1 MAKPP
6 AKFNKIRSIGLSVS
20 EQCFGKRL
28 NMRDQ
33 NIFQRPAWMRISA
46 ACVGVGLCM
55 VQPAAT
61 DTIDRPHFNV
71 DGVAIVWAADA
82 TGTSPIASDFVVGN
96 HGTSTSTDL
105 IGTDVHT
112 VVTGSLDALD
122 ESFADGTGAT
132 LRIQNIPGSGNQTTR
147 QGDRFTS
154 SADTLNAFRVG
165 PNTDVRTIRSDI
177 LSSFYVASNSAF
189 NIDVIA
195 SSAGD
200 PADLNLIR
208 LRMRMSESGNDDGL
222 SFGAA
227 AQLPHTGN
235 TNRSGVQWGG
245 YRRLS
250 TLTGGRDIF
259 RGNRRTA
266 ATNGTITDQSVRFD
280 LDYRWNTGNIDL
292 SDGTFDVEA
301 EVIYTVYI
309 P

>member
-1 MAKPP
+1 M
-6 AKFNKIRSIGLSVS
+6 
-20 EQCFGKRL
+20 
-28 NMRDQ
+28 
-33 NIFQRPAWMRISA
+33 WA
-46 ACVGVGLCM
+46 A
-55 VQPAAT
+55 QPAMT
-61 DTIDRPHFNV
+61 DMVDRPHFRI
-71 DGVAIVWAADA
+71 DGMAIVWAADSA
-82 TGTSPIASDFVVGN
+82 GTTPIASDFIVEHNGV
-96 HGTSTSTDL
+96 STDL

-122 ESFADGTGAT
+122 ASFADGTGAT

-154 SADTLNAFRVG
+154 SSDVLNPFRLNN
-165 PNTDVRTIRSDI
+165 NTDVRTIRSDI
-177 LSSFYVASNSAF
+177 LSSFYVATNKAF
-189 NIDVIA
+189 NIDVTA
-195 SSAGD
+195 SSVGD

-208 LRMRMSESGNDDGL
+208 LRMRMAESGNDGGL
-222 SFGAA
+222 SFGSA
-227 AQLPHTGN
+227 AQLPHSGN
-235 TNRSGVQWGG
+235 SPASGMQWGG

-250 TLTGGRDIF
+250 ALTGGSDIF

-266 ATNGTITDQSVRFD
+266 ETPGSIVDQSVRFD

>member
-1 MAKPP
+1 MRAKI
-6 AKFNKIRSIGLSVS
+6 NSIDTAAMRVTILSVV
-20 EQCFGKRL
+20 
-28 NMRDQ
+28 
-33 NIFQRPAWMRISA
+33 A
-46 ACVGVGLCM
+46 ALGAHGG
-55 VQPAAT
+55 QA

-71 DGVAIVWAADA
+71 DGVAIVWAADSS
-82 TGTSPIASDFVVGN
+82 GTTPIVSDFILNTGASN
-96 HGTSTSTDL
+96 SDL

-154 SADTLNAFRVG
+154 SDDVLNPFRLNAA
-165 PNTDVRTIRSDI
+165 TDVRTIRSDI
-177 LSSFYVASNSAF
+177 LSSFYVASNTGF
-189 NIDVIA
+189 NIDVVA
-195 SSAGD
+195 SPIGD

-208 LRMRMSESGNDDGL
+208 LRMRLAQSGNDDGL
-222 SFGAA
+222 SFGTAS
-227 AQLPHTGN
+227 QFPHTGN
-235 TNRSGVQWGG
+235 TNSAGVQWGG

-250 TLTGGRDIF
+250 LLTGGQDIF

-266 ATNGTITDQSVRFD
+266 AGTGTIADQSVRFD

-292 SDGTFDVEA
+292 SSGTFDVEA

>member
-1 MAKPP
+1 MRANNQHLRAVPMRLGGACLGFGLALSQPVMA
-6 AKFNKIRSIGLSVS
+6 
-20 EQCFGKRL
+20 
-28 NMRDQ
+28 
-33 NIFQRPAWMRISA
+33 
-46 ACVGVGLCM
+46 
-55 VQPAAT
+55 
-61 DTIDRPHFNV
+61 DTMDRPHFKV
-71 DGVAIVWAADA
+71 DGVAIVWAADSA
-82 TGTSPIASDFVVGN
+82 GTTPIVSDFIIG
-96 HGTSTSTDL
+96 GGGSSADL
-105 IGTDVHT
+105 ITTDVHT
-112 VVTGSLDALD
+112 VVTGTLDALD

-154 SADTLNAFRVG
+154 SADVLNPFPIG
-165 PNTDVRTIRSDI
+165 NNTDVRTIRSDI
-177 LSSFYVASNSAF
+177 LSSFYVASNSPF

-195 SSAGD
+195 TAIGD

-208 LRMRMSESGNDDGL
+208 LRLRMTESGNDDGL

-235 TNRSGVQWGG
+235 TNQSGVQWGG

-266 ATNGTITDQSVRFD
+266 AAAGTIADQSVRFD

-301 EVIYTVYI
+301 EVIYTLYI